1 VCGVAMVLVVTWGL
15 DRRMSVVGSNGCET
29 VVIND

>member
-1 VCGVAMVLVVTWGL
+1 VTWGL